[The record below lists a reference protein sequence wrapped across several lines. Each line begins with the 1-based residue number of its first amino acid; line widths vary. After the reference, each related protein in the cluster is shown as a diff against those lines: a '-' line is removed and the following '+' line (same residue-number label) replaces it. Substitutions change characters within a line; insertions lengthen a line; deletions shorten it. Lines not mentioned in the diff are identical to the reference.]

1 MHISEFRKVQGIV
14 GTHSFSLILPQQSA
28 IDIGI
33 TKGDYVRV
41 SKVDRKLIVEKALE
55 DPQE

>member
-1 MHISEFRKVQGIV
+1 MNISEFRKVQGVV
-14 GTHSFSLILPQQSA
+14 GNHIFSLILPKQFA

-41 SKVDRKLIVEKALE
+41 SKVDRKLIVEKASEELRE
-55 DPQE
+55 